1 MIKKILDNIT
11 SPEKGEVSHKAISF
25 NLIACMVGVMLC
37 IVSLTA
43 ATWAWFGNSI
53 SSPVNSVQTGVY
65 TLDITVFD
73 IKDPADA
80 NDDVILLPNSDGS
93 YSFDALTEYTV
104 TLMAKGNVSTGYCAI
119 VFASHPDMK
128 LHTSQIFTDESD
140 SDPKSIT
147 FSLTVSSDE
156 SVRFES
162 WWGTFASPER
172 DVVAGGDYFY
182 DSSVGAVS

>member
-25 NLIACMVGVMLC
+25 NLIACMIGVMLC

-65 TLDITVFD
+65 TIDVTVVTTD
-73 IKDPADA
+73 GGDDA
-80 NDDVILLPNSDGS
+80 VLLPNDDGS

-104 TLMAKGNVSTGYCAI
+104 TLKAEGNVSTGYCAI